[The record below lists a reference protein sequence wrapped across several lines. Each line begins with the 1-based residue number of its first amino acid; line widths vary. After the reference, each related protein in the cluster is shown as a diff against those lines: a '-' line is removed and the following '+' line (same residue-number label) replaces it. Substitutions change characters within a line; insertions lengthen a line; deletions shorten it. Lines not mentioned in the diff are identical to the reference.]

1 MNRDLIV
8 LTHVPR
14 ELPSVTVNGA
24 SISYRSVYRAVV
36 DGKLP
41 MVESNNG
48 RWYVDRENLPALA
61 LALGLPV
68 AAVPQ
73 KRQWRHT
80 DLPAA
85 FAPTAPAVAAKL
97 GVVPVAK
104 DEIESPSPPCAPA
117 AAPVEMT
124 SPTRRGRSAV
134 TPEKAGPKPAPG
146 KSARSNRRR
155 AA

>member
-24 SISYRSVYRAVV
+24 STSYRSIYRVVV

-41 MVESNNG
+41 MVESLNG
-48 RWYVDRENLPALA
+48 RWYVDRERLPALA

-68 AAVPQ
+68 AAAPQ
-73 KRQWRHT
+73 KRQRRHP

-85 FAPTAPAVAAKL
+85 IAPT
-97 GVVPVAK
+97 
-104 DEIESPSPPCAPA
+104 PPCGPTAV
-117 AAPVEMT
+117 PVEMT
-124 SPTRRGRSAV
+124 PPKRRGRSA
-134 TPEKAGPKPAPG
+134 PKREKTGRKSLPG
-146 KSARSNRRR
+146 KSARDDRR